1 MKCNKIQQF
10 LKLPILKTDGK
21 KPPPLLVWGIL
32 AAIVFLAIGSFTDK
46 KEPKKNEYIAKEFQQ
61 ATDSQDEYMHQ
72 LELRLVSVLET
83 IDGAGSV
90 QVFLSIESGGS
101 KILATDVKT
110 ESKESE
116 NDHQNEKQLEKEE
129 SVVFMEDNS
138 GQSPYIIEER
148 MPYPSGVLVV
158 AEGARDEHV
167 KMELYEAVKAVFG
180 LSAHRIKV
188 TY

>member
-1 MKCNKIQQF
+1 MKCDKIQAF
-10 LKLPILKTDGK
+10 LKLPIPKADGK
-21 KPPPLLVWGIL
+21 KPHPLLVWGIL
-32 AAIVFLAIGSFTDK
+32 TAILFLAIGSFTDK
-46 KEPKKNEYIAKEFQQ
+46 KETKKEEYIAKEFQQ
-61 ATDSQDEYMHQ
+61 ASVSQDEYMRQ

-90 QVFLSIESGGS
+90 QVFLSMESGGS

-110 ESKESE
+110 ESKE
-116 NDHQNEKQLEKEE
+116 NERQWEKEE
-129 SVVFMEDNS
+129 SIVFMEDNS
-138 GQSPYIIEER
+138 GQSPYIIEEK

-167 KMELYEAVKAVFG
+167 KMELYEAVKAIFG